1 MALAP
6 DTGMD
11 KAELKRLLGTA
22 SAEPISCAV
31 GVAAD
36 TTGLIVVHKN
46 KAPKALH
53 KELMEKFPKAK
64 AIRWGTAK
72 YSDADNLLT
81 FQINKAA
88 PGLEK
93 GLLKTMKGTGY
104 EKFEIKFDEKEG
116 AGAEGEAATDTAPDT
131 STDATPDIDLAALN
145 KELGGYIKQLAA
157 ASHGDTDRMSA
168 LKALAV
174 EANTAI
180 KAEDGEKAQDAIARL
195 KKLLDEGGT
204 PDASG
209 NASTT
214 TPAAPKSDAPA
225 APISFVKMQKS
236 RLLWDAARK
245 RTTSEIDTFK
255 KAVLAEFEGD
265 SEEAQVMDALDQLD
279 DITKYLDDGLLDALD
294 ALLSEQDATKHAALL
309 EDAKDTLAGYVSF
322 IQSNELINKL
332 SGDTPFGVKL
342 TIGPTLASTM
352 KALQD
357 SIH

>member
-1 MALAP
+1 MAVAP

-22 SAEPISCAV
+22 SAEPVSCAV

-36 TTGLIVVHKN
+36 TTGLILVHKS
-46 KAPKALH
+46 KGPKALH

-72 YSDADNLLT
+72 YSETDKLLT

-93 GLLKTMKGTGY
+93 SLLKTMKGTGY
-104 EKFEIKFDEKEG
+104 EKFEITFDE
-116 AGAEGEAATDTAPDT
+116 AEGEETEAEGATATDTAPET
-131 STDATPDIDLAALN
+131 GTDAKPEIDLAALN
-145 KELGGYIKQLAA
+145 KELGGCIKQLAA
-157 ASHGDTDRMSA
+157 ASNGDADRMSA

-174 EANTAI
+174 EANAAI

-195 KKLLDEGGT
+195 KAMLNEGAATGGT
-204 PDASG
+204 SSA
-209 NASTT
+209 
-214 TPAAPKSDAPA
+214 TPTATKSDAPA
-225 APISFVKMQKS
+225 APVSFVKMQKS

-245 RTTSEIDTFK
+245 RTASEIDAFK

-265 SEEAQVMDALDQLD
+265 PEEAKVMDALDQLD
-279 DITKYLDDGLLDALD
+279 DITAYLDDSLLDALD

-309 EDAKDTLAGYVSF
+309 QDAKDTLAGYVSF

-342 TIGPTLASTM
+342 TIGPTLTSTM
-352 KALQD
+352 KALQE